1 MSKTASIAL
10 VAALGAGSGAA
21 LTATMYS
28 LRSSKQPEA
37 TLNVPT
43 HLAAA
48 PTVPVPA
55 SQIFTNPPPP
65 PTPAAAAAAAGPH
78 ANLPVLKPVDPAG
91 WFQYGFPG
99 PHADVSSRASLVS
112 AYDRRTRNPHW
123 VVEHMTP
130 ASLAARDADRK
141 HSVFLEDPQ
150 VPDKFQAKLKDY
162 FRSGY
167 DRGHQVP
174 AADAKWSQTA
184 MDDTFYLTNM
194 CPQVGDGFNR
204 DYWAH
209 LEDFCRRLT
218 QRYPSVRVATGP
230 LYLPKRD
237 PVAGKWYTRYEV
249 IGSPP
254 SVAVPT
260 HFYKVI
266 LAEDGRPGGNV
277 AVGAFVL
284 PNAPIPNDKPLA
296 DFEMPL
302 EAVERATGLEFAPKL
317 PVQRRR
323 RLCAD
328 ATCAIVVKDYSD
340 RQKQLGGKGAPRS

>member
-65 PTPAAAAAAAGPH
+65 PPPAAAAGPH

-123 VVEHMTP
+123 AEVLRLGTE
-130 ASLAARDADRK
+130 ASADDTSAKSQPQQQDDVADRPMPELPFLGVSQEIVYRDEADPLIRVPQDDDFWIGAGDAFGLDAA
-141 HSVFLEDPQ
+141 SVPGAVPGTGQEDVTWQ
-150 VPDKFQAKLKDY
+150 HDE
-162 FRSGY
+162 
-167 DRGHQVP
+167 
-174 AADAKWSQTA
+174 AAMRALID
-184 MDDTFYLTNM
+184 
-194 CPQVGDGFNR
+194 
-204 DYWAH
+204 
-209 LEDFCRRLT
+209 EDFSRFI
-218 QRYPSVRVATGP
+218 
-230 LYLPKRD
+230 D
-237 PVAGKWYTRYEV
+237 PALGE
-249 IGSPP
+249 G
-254 SVAVPT
+254 
-260 HFYKVI
+260 
-266 LAEDGRPGGNV
+266 
-277 AVGAFVL
+277 
-284 PNAPIPNDKPLA
+284 
-296 DFEMPL
+296 M
-302 EAVERATGLEFAPKL
+302 FAME
-317 PVQRRR
+317 
-323 RLCAD
+323 
-328 ATCAIVVKDYSD
+328 
-340 RQKQLGGKGAPRS
+340 